1 MKTLRST
8 YLAKYR
14 RMLVRKYKNSL
25 SGSNKLE
32 PLIKR
37 KPAQVLD
44 KLRTYGGCRRF
55 SDWGLIVA
63 FSGLKPKNS
72 PSTSNGIPGVL
83 TSTFLAV

>member
-1 MKTLRST
+1 MKTLKSS
-8 YLAKYR
+8 YLAIYR
-14 RMLVRKYKNSL
+14 MMLVRKYKS
-25 SGSNKLE
+25 SMSASNQLE

-37 KPAQVLD
+37 KPARVLD

-83 TSTFLAV
+83 TSMFLAV